1 MNPGQEM
8 IRLYAKQLRLP
19 TLAQID
25 DLIRQAEEQ
34 GLSYADFLGQVLQ
47 REINQREE
55 NQQRLKIRKAKF
67 PLEKSLDTF
76 DLSRLTQVEDAL
88 IWQLATGE
96 FVKRRE
102 NVIMIGNPGTGK
114 THLAIGL
121 GRRMCSYGFKV
132 RFYTAANLVAELIEA
147 QLNQNLLKLQKSI
160 AKLDLLI
167 LDELSYLSFTRNQAE
182 LLFHVLSERNERG
195 SVIITTNLE
204 FSRWTEI
211 FPDTMLTA
219 ALVDR
224 LTHRA
229 HILDMNVP
237 SYRLEQRLKQQRGGE
252 SQG

>member
-8 IRLYAKQLRLP
+8 IKLYAKQLRLP

-47 REINQREE
+47 REIHQREE

-67 PLEKSLDTF
+67 PLDKSLDTF

-96 FVKRRE
+96 FVKHRE
-102 NVIMIGNPGTGK
+102 NVIMIGNPGNGK

-121 GRRMCSYGFKV
+121 GRRMCSYGF
-132 RFYTAANLVAELIEA
+132 
-147 QLNQNLLKLQKSI
+147 
-160 AKLDLLI
+160 
-167 LDELSYLSFTRNQAE
+167 AE

-229 HILDMNVP
+229 HILDMNGP
-237 SYRLEQRLKQQRGGE
+237 SYRLEQRLKKQKGGGN
-252 SQG
+252 QG

>member
-1 MNPGQEM
+1 LAGSV
-8 IRLYAKQLRLP
+8 LP
-19 TLAQID
+19 SFFFSIVRRSPRSTL
-25 DLIRQAEEQ
+25 
-34 GLSYADFLGQVLQ
+34 
-47 REINQREE
+47 
-55 NQQRLKIRKAKF
+55 F
-67 PLEKSLDTF
+67 P
-76 DLSRLTQVEDAL
+76 
-88 IWQLATGE
+88 
-96 FVKRRE
+96 
-102 NVIMIGNPGTGK
+102 
-114 THLAIGL
+114 
-121 GRRMCSYGFKV
+121 
-132 RFYTAANLVAELIEA
+132 YTTLFR
-147 QLNQNLLKLQKSI
+147 S
-160 AKLDLLI
+160 LLI

>member
-1 MNPGQEM
+1 MT
-8 IRLYAKQLRLP
+8 K
-19 TLAQID
+19 
-25 DLIRQAEEQ
+25 
-34 GLSYADFLGQVLQ
+34 
-47 REINQREE
+47 
-55 NQQRLKIRKAKF
+55 
-67 PLEKSLDTF
+67 
-76 DLSRLTQVEDAL
+76 
-88 IWQLATGE
+88 
-96 FVKRRE
+96 
-102 NVIMIGNPGTGK
+102 
-114 THLAIGL
+114 
-121 GRRMCSYGFKV
+121 
-132 RFYTAANLVAELIEA
+132 
-147 QLNQNLLKLQKSI
+147 NLLKLQKSI